1 MVGARA
7 LYLLLAPLLLSSAAT
22 ANIVAS
28 STTVTEIAPA
38 AGSDFAEGGAFET
51 GAGSNVVQAFSEAES
66 LSVSAFPVDLQPVD
80 LVASWSPGDSSTPTT
95 LTQEVNV
102 YYLHLD
108 TQDGTNISLSGFV
121 EFDAPVLGLLVETAS
136 LDATDGVVSPQ
147 LFFDPARVLGPT
159 DALRLEAGD
168 RRLVFSFLNGAGL
181 DSVRVVTSD
190 AAVSSTF
197 TEIVLGGSE
206 SFVEGGVFEGD
217 GSGINTGYW
226 FAERMAI
233 DVVDLGV
240 DLDTSALQAGWMVGQ
255 ATQPALVTA
264 RVDSYYVFFD
274 SVDDTQDTFIT
285 GTITF
290 PGPVLGVAFTNRA
303 LAAGDPVLGVSG
315 VGFSSLRQLGS
326 QGDGMQLEP
335 DGRTLRID
343 FVNADA
349 TDDVRIL
356 VATQAA
362 LPALSF
368 PALCTLALALLTAAV
383 AVPRARQETT
393 KPPEP

>member
-1 MVGARA
+1 MVGTRA
-7 LYLLLAPLLLSSAAT
+7 LYLLLAPLLLVNSAVSAD
-22 ANIVAS
+22 IVAS
-28 STTVTEIAPA
+28 STTVTEIVPA
-38 AGSDFAEGGAFET
+38 AGSDFTEGRAFET
-51 GAGSNVVQAFSEAES
+51 AAGSNVAQAFSEAES
-66 LSVSAFPVDLQPVD
+66 LSVAAFPVDLQPID
-80 LVASWSPGDSSTPTT
+80 LVANWSPGDPSTPTT
-95 LTQEVNV
+95 LTQDVNV

-108 TQDGTNISLSGFV
+108 TQDGSNVSVSGFV
-121 EFDAPVLGLLVETAS
+121 EFDAPILGLLIETAS

-147 LFFDPARVLGPT
+147 LIFDPARVLGPT

-168 RRLVFSFLNGAGL
+168 RRLVFNFLNGAGL
-181 DSVRVVTSD
+181 DSVRVATS
-190 AAVSSTF
+190 AGAVSSAF

-226 FAERMAI
+226 FAERAAV
-233 DVVDLGV
+233 DVVEIGV

-274 SVDDTQDTFIT
+274 SIDDTQETSIT

-290 PGPVLGVAFTNRA
+290 PGPVLGVAFSDNTLTA
-303 LAAGDPVLGVSG
+303 SDAVLAVSG
-315 VGFSSLRQLGS
+315 VSFSSQRHLGTP
-326 QGDGMQLEP
+326 GDGMQLEP
-335 DGRTLRID
+335 NGRTLRIS

-356 VATQAA
+356 VAAEPA
-362 LPALSF
+362 VPALSL
-368 PALCTLALALLTAAV
+368 PGLCVLALALSVTAFALV
-383 AVPRARQETT
+383 SGRRYAAR
-393 KPPEP
+393 

>member
-1 MVGARA
+1 MLGART

-22 ANIVAS
+22 ADIVAS

-66 LSVSAFPVDLQPVD
+66 LSVAAFPVDLQPVD
-80 LVASWSPGDSSTPTT
+80 LVANWSQGDSSTPAT
-95 LTQEVNV
+95 LTQDVNV

-108 TQDGTNISLSGFV
+108 TQDGANVSLAGFV

-136 LDATDGVVSPQ
+136 LDASDGVVSPQ
-147 LFFDPARVLGPT
+147 LFFDPARALGPT
-159 DALRLEAGD
+159 DALRLEAGA

-190 AAVSSTF
+190 AALSSSF
-197 TEIVLGGSE
+197 TEIVLDGSE

-217 GSGINTGYW
+217 GNGINTGYW

-240 DLDTSALQAGWMVGQ
+240 DLDTSGLQAGWTEGQ
-255 ATQPALVTA
+255 ATQPALVTS

-274 SVDDTQDTFIT
+274 SVDDTQNTFIT

-290 PGPVLGVAFTNRA
+290 PGPVLGVAFTHYLLSNR
-303 LAAGDPVLGVSG
+303 L
-315 VGFSSLRQLGS
+315 
-326 QGDGMQLEP
+326 
-335 DGRTLRID
+335 
-343 FVNADA
+343 
-349 TDDVRIL
+349 
-356 VATQAA
+356 
-362 LPALSF
+362 
-368 PALCTLALALLTAAV
+368 
-383 AVPRARQETT
+383 
-393 KPPEP
+393 